1 MPVVQ
6 RHAAPLRQQVLALLR
21 EEILEGRHAP
31 GARLRENDLCAEYG
45 VSRTVIREV
54 LRQLES
60 ESLIAVIPG
69 RGPIVAVLTRREIES
84 LYEVRATLEG
94 LAGSLFARRASDRQ
108 ADRLLTHFSLMEST
122 YLHGTLTTREE
133 SKTTFYRILLD
144 GADNEVLTAQLA
156 GVHTRIGLFRR
167 YAFLDD
173 DRVARSYEELR
184 GIVQAAAAARD
195 PEAARAASIH
205 HIELAGRLAILEY
218 ERRVTA
224 DGGLVHLDEVAV

>member
-1 MPVVQ
+1 MPVLE
-6 RHAAPLRQQVLALLR
+6 RHAAPLRQHVLSLLR

-31 GARLRENDLCAEYG
+31 GERLRENDLCAAYK

-69 RGPIVAVLTRREIES
+69 RGPIVAVLSKREIES

-94 LAGSLFARRASDRQ
+94 LAGSLFARRASTRQ
-108 ADRLLTHFSLMEST
+108 AERLVSHFFLMEDV
-122 YLHGTLTTREE
+122 YLHGTLATREE
-133 SKTTFYRILLD
+133 SKTAFYSILLE
-144 GADNEVLTAQLA
+144 GADNPVLTAQLT

-167 YAFLDD
+167 YAFLDG
-173 DRVARSYEELR
+173 DRVASSYGELQN
-184 GIVQAAAAARD
+184 IVRAAAIDRD

-205 HIELAGRLAILEY
+205 HIELAGRLAVLEY

>member
-1 MPVVQ
+1 MPVVE

-21 EEILEGRHAP
+21 EEILEGRHTP
-31 GARLRENDLCAEYG
+31 GERLRENDLCAAYG

-60 ESLIAVIPG
+60 ECLISVVPG
-69 RGPIVAVLTRREIES
+69 RGPIVAVLTKRDIES

-94 LAGSLFARRASDRQ
+94 LAASLFARRASDDLAR
-108 ADRLLTHFSLMEST
+108 RLIAHFTGMEES
-122 YLHGTLTTREE
+122 YLRGTLATREE
-133 SKTTFYRILLD
+133 SKTEFYRILLK
-144 GADNEVLTAQLA
+144 GADNDVLTADLA

-173 DRVARSYEELR
+173 DRVAQSYEELR
-184 GIVQAAAAARD
+184 GIVRAAADDRDPRAARD
-195 PEAARAASIH
+195 ASVH

-218 ERRVTA
+218 ERRVTP
-224 DGGLVHLDEVAV
+224 DGGVVHLDRLAV

>member
-1 MPVVQ
+1 MPAVE

-21 EEILEGRHAP
+21 DEILEGRHAP
-31 GARLRENDLCAEYG
+31 GERLRENDLCAEYG

-60 ESLIAVIPG
+60 ESLISVVPN
-69 RGPIVAVLTRREIES
+69 RGPIVAVLSKRDIES

-94 LAGSLFARRASDRQ
+94 LAASLFARRASVQQ
-108 ADRLLTHFSLMEST
+108 AERLIAHFTRMEGT
-122 YLHGTLTTREE
+122 YLHGTLASREE
-133 SKTTFYRILLD
+133 SKSAFYRILLE
-144 GADNEVLTAQLA
+144 GADNEVLTSSLA
-156 GVHTRIGLFRR
+156 GVHSRIGLFRR

-173 DRVARSYEELR
+173 DRVAQSYEELR
-184 GIVQAAAAARD
+184 SIVERAARERD
-195 PEAARAASIH
+195 PEAARVASVH

-224 DGGLVHLDEVAV
+224 EGGLVHLEAVAV

>member
-1 MPVVQ
+1 MPVVE

-21 EEILEGRHAP
+21 EEILEGRHTP
-31 GARLRENDLCAEYG
+31 GARLRENDLCADYG

-60 ESLIAVIPG
+60 ESLISVVPG
-69 RGPIVAVLTRREIES
+69 RGPIVAVLSKRDIVS

-94 LAGSLFARRASDRQ
+94 LAGSLFARRATAEQ
-108 ADRLLTHFSLMEST
+108 AERMIGHFSQMEGT
-122 YLHGTLTTREE
+122 YLHGTLAEREE
-133 SKTTFYRILLD
+133 SKSAFYRILME
-144 GADNEVLTAQLA
+144 GADNEVLTAELA

-173 DRVARSYEELR
+173 ARVAQSYEELR
-184 GIVQAAAAARD
+184 TIVRAAAADRD
-195 PEAARAASIH
+195 PEAARAASVH

-224 DGGLVHLDEVAV
+224 DGILVHLEAVAV